1 MFAAELCCATSDLA
15 RHCGWPTF
23 FVRRHNCLIS
33 FFHDLFLHL
42 GDFFLFIFF
51 IKNTTVFFLFSKGAK
66 QTSLQSERSL
76 ILLFPQETCFPS
88 FKKPLLASPC
98 CWASQS
104 CFRGAS
110 NGGRGWECL
119 GLVWGVTGL
128 QLPYFLKRQLPQN
141 GKNCRS
147 FTWVM
152 QRRPRVLETL
162 LSAGAISISPGALL
176 HTCSYCS

>member
-1 MFAAELCCATSDLA
+1 MAGQHFLSEGITVLF
-15 RHCGWPTF
+15 HF
-23 FVRRHNCLIS
+23 FTIC
-33 FFHDLFLHL
+33 FFIWGIF
-42 GDFFLFIFF
+42 FF

-76 ILLFPQETCFPS
+76 IFLFPQETCFPS

-119 GLVWGVTGL
+119 GLVWGSLGCSFPTFRSTSFHKAGRIAEVSLGL
-128 QLPYFLKRQLPQN
+128 CSVGPGSLRHF
-141 GKNCRS
+141 
-147 FTWVM
+147 
-152 QRRPRVLETL
+152 